1 MNHIDEEQVPF
12 HCSLCHFRASNFRTL
27 ERHCSTYRPH
37 IQLQDSNND
46 DKIFLIKS
54 TNPYFVKLGSNIST
68 FDAVLENTEPVLD
81 IIEESVEF
89 NYMDNSCQTD
99 ETYESSRSLKAEM
112 KVMKGTHQ
120 VELNKFAN
128 FISRKEDQITK
139 KEGENSKLKQQIK
152 QQDNKIR
159 CLQR

>member
-1 MNHIDEEQVPF
+1 
-12 HCSLCHFRASNFRTL
+12 
-27 ERHCSTYRPH
+27 
-37 IQLQDSNND
+37 
-46 DKIFLIKS
+46 
-54 TNPYFVKLGSNIST
+54 
-68 FDAVLENTEPVLD
+68 
-81 IIEESVEF
+81 
-89 NYMDNSCQTD
+89 
-99 ETYESSRSLKAEM
+99 M